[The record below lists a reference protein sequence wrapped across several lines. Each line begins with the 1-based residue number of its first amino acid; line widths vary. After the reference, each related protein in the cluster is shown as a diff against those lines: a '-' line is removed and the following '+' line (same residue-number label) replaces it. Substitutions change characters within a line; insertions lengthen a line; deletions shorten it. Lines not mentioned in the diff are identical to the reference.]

1 MEIKKSERADLEKIR
16 PQAFLLGLLLGL
28 CGLFVAFE
36 FTMEPDDPLEDPE
49 LLDLMAYD
57 EELAP
62 LHRMENE
69 LELKPVV
76 KVEPTVKLKIVENDD
91 TPLEEEE
98 IEQPLS
104 EELFE
109 GDVADDDLPE
119 QEEQKEEK
127 DDEVLNFRVVEEL
140 PQFPGGYLE
149 FVKWLTRNLKYPP
162 LARQQKV
169 QGRVVAE
176 FIVNKDGS
184 VTDVQVVNSL
194 NRYCDHE
201 ALRVLRS
208 MPRWTAGI
216 DNGKPCRTKVCIP
229 IVFKL

>member
-1 MEIKKSERADLEKIR
+1 MTETDFNGLDAQRTTR
-16 PQAFLLGLLLGL
+16 FLVGLNLVLAL
-28 CGLFVAFE
+28 LFVV
-36 FTMEPDDPLEDPE
+36 LEWNSAGSDWQFFDTQEDTLEAE
-49 LLDLMAYD
+49 L
-57 EELAP
+57 ELEP
-62 LHRMENE
+62 LHRDANE
-69 LELKPVV
+69 VPMMIPKQPTAP
-76 KVEPTVKLKIVENDD
+76 EPK
-91 TPLEEEE
+91 
-98 IEQPLS
+98 S
-104 EELFE
+104 EELRL
-109 GDVADDDLPE
+109 V
-119 QEEQKEEK
+119 EEDAELSPDEPQPTETAKAEEEAATEEEPAEAV
-127 DDEVLNFRVVEEL
+127 DMYDAPVDFRVVEDL
-140 PQFPGGYLE
+140 PQFPGGAVE

-184 VTDVQVVNSL
+184 VTDVQVGNSL

>member
-1 MEIKKSERADLEKIR
+1 MEIKKSARADLEKIR

-36 FTMEPDDPLEDPE
+36 FTIEPDDPLDDPD
-49 LLDLMAYD
+49 LLELMAFD

-62 LHRMENE
+62 LNRLENE

-76 KVEPTVKLKIVENDD
+76 KPEPTMKLKIVESND
-91 TPLEEEE
+91 TPQEVEE
-98 IEQPLS
+98 EQPLS
-104 EELFE
+104 EDLFE
-109 GDVADDDLPE
+109 GDVVDDELPE
-119 QEEQKEEK
+119 EETKKEEK
-127 DDEVLNFRVVEEL
+127 EEEVLSFRVVEEL

-194 NRYCDHE
+194 NSYCDHE

>member
-1 MEIKKSERADLEKIR
+1 M
-16 PQAFLLGLLLGL
+16 
-28 CGLFVAFE
+28 FVAFE
-36 FTMEPDDPLEDPE
+36 VTIEPDDPLEDPE
-49 LLDLMAYD
+49 LLDLMAFD

-76 KVEPTVKLKIVENDD
+76 KVEPTVKLKIVENDE
-91 TPLEEEE
+91 TPLEKEE